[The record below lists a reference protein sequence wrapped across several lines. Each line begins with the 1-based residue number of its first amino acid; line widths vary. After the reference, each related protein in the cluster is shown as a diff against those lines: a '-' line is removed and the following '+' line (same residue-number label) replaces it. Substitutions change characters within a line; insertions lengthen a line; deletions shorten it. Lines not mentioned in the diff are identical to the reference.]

1 MSTCPTRGA
10 ELFTGLVQRVQERT
24 DRFKHA
30 GCVCVH
36 IICVAGERHVLSSQP
51 RLQERS
57 DRGTN

>member
-36 IICVAGERHVLSSQP
+36 IYVWPRQHVLSSQP